1 MAKQNSVF
9 EETHA
14 IAQLDWCVGELTKSL
29 DELGIADNTLVVFC
43 SDNGPVMD
51 DGYADGALEKVGKH
65 RAAGIYKGG
74 KYSVFEGGCRTPF
87 ITRWTG
93 KIKPGSSDEM
103 ICTIDMA
110 RSFAGLAHQSVAE
123 GSFTDSVDVM
133 DAFLGTPSAQGRQE
147 LVLQDNGKLGTF
159 GYIQRD
165 GDKRWKLHRYDSGT
179 AFNVVVETKLVKT
192 KRNKI
197 ELFELASDPEE
208 NSPLVLLEHAERV
221 ATMTAKLKKLA
232 P

>member
-1 MAKQNSVF
+1 MCIRDRV
-9 EETHA
+9 
-14 IAQLDWCVGELTKSL
+14 
-29 DELGIADNTLVVFC
+29 
-43 SDNGPVMD
+43 
-51 DGYADGALEKVGKH
+51 
-65 RAAGIYKGG
+65 
-74 KYSVFEGGCRTPF
+74 
-87 ITRWTG
+87 
-93 KIKPGSSDEM
+93 
-103 ICTIDMA
+103 CTIDMA
-110 RSFAGLAHQSVAE
+110 RSFSGLTNQPVDD
-123 GSFTDSVDVM
+123 GSFTDSADVM
-133 DAFLGTPSAQGRQE
+133 DALLGTPEAQGRQE